1 MLKTPISNPAR
12 QRGFSLIELAMVMT
26 IMGLLLAGLVMPMA
40 ARVDQQ
46 RVGTTQQ
53 QLVEIRAAIAGYA
66 LANDALPCPAIPAS
80 NGRSS
85 ATANGCT
92 RQHGFVPAVT
102 LGLPG
107 ARNADQLLT
116 DAWGNPIRYSVT
128 RADADGDARW
138 DFLRPGEMRNV
149 TLAALAP
156 DLRVCTMT
164 AGSTAT
170 ACANNARTVTA
181 NAAAVVFSMG
191 KDWAT
196 GASADQL
203 ENVGANLA
211 GGPSGINYRVPSDI
225 VFVSRTESLRPGVE
239 FDDLVTWVAPASL
252 YGQLV
257 AAGRL
262 P

>member
-1 MLKTPISNPAR
+1 MLKLQHNRSAA
-12 QRGFSLIELAMVMT
+12 QRGFSLVELALVMT
-26 IMGLLLAGLVMPMA
+26 IMGFLIAGLVMPLS

-46 RVGTTQQ
+46 RVATTQQ
-53 QLVEIRAAIAGYA
+53 QLAEIRAAIAGYA

-85 ATANGCT
+85 TTANGCT

-102 LGLPG
+102 LGLAG

-128 RADADGDARW
+128 NSDADGDGLW

-149 TLAALAP
+149 TIAALAP
-156 DLRVCTMT
+156 NLSVCTT
-164 AGSTAT
+164 TTGSTAT

-181 NAAAVVFSMG
+181 NAPAVILSMG

-196 GASADQL
+196 TTSPDQL
-203 ENVGANLA
+203 ENVGPNLG
-211 GGPSGINYRVPSDI
+211 GGPSGINYRVANDI
-225 VFVSRTESLRPGVE
+225 VFVSRTASTRAATA
-239 FDDLVTWVAPASL
+239 FDDVVTWVAPASL